1 MKPIAIIHSLFK
13 EKFSIPRQPGLV
25 SFESRVEF
33 LSPYDRPEAIVG
45 LEDFSHIWIIFDFH
59 ANEKTD
65 SEKTS
70 LSVRPPRLGGNKKL
84 GVFATRSPNRP
95 NNLGLSLVKLERIEE
110 GSLIISGGDFL
121 DGTPVFD
128 IKPYLKEI
136 ESVPDARSGWTEN
149 INHKKLEVVFDCEC
163 SDDLKVKIIEVLS
176 QDPRPRYHEDGFKKY
191 GSRLG
196 IVDVHW
202 EVKDSIVHVLEI
214 INFI

>member
-25 SFESRVEF
+25 SFEAKVEL
-33 LSPYDRPEAIVG
+33 LSPYNRKEALIG

-59 ANEKTD
+59 ANETN
-65 SEKTS
+65 SAESS

-136 ESVPDARSGWTEN
+136 ESIPEARSGWTEEVE
-149 INHKKLEVVFDCEC
+149 HKKLEVIFHCE
-163 SDDLKVKIIEVLS
+163 SEQDLKEKIIEVLS
-176 QDPRPRYHEDGFKKY
+176 LDPRPRYHEDGFKKY

-196 IVDVHW
+196 DVDVHW

-214 INFI
+214 I